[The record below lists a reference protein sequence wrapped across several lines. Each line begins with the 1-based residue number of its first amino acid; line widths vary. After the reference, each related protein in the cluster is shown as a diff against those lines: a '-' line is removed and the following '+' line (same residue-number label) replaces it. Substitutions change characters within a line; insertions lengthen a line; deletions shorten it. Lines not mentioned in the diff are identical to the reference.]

1 LRNDITDISMAEM
14 TPLQRALIAYEG
26 NHELDTECPMT
37 AIGRIAA
44 ETPVIRWDM
53 GVALFTMADIVAA
66 GNHPALVS
74 ANPVTHEPFGMGSS
88 EPLIPLHLDGELHR
102 HYRKLLD
109 PLFAPKR
116 MTVLEDRFREL
127 TDDIIDRF
135 IDDAQVD
142 FYREF
147 AAVLPGTMFMQLF
160 GAPMEDFQFYV
171 EMKDRILEAD
181 GDMETRERRG
191 REAGDLLRARL
202 RELID
207 RRRADDT
214 AHDDLI
220 AAFMTLE
227 IDGHRLSDDDIVNVM
242 HLFVIAGLDTV
253 TSSISLMIS
262 WLARHPDERRILID
276 DPSRVAPMVEELM
289 RYESPVP
296 SSGVRWAIE
305 DTEING
311 IPVKQ
316 GDMVY
321 LCWAAG
327 NLDPAVFDD
336 PHEVKLDRQGNRHI
350 GFAAGRHRCLG
361 SHLARLE
368 LRCAIDQW
376 HRRVSDYE
384 IVPGEQPSYVFDG
397 VRSAKRLPLAFT
409 KR

>member
-1 LRNDITDISMAEM
+1 
-14 TPLQRALIAYEG
+14 
-26 NHELDTECPMT
+26 
-37 AIGRIAA
+37 
-44 ETPVIRWDM
+44 
-53 GVALFTMADIVAA
+53 MADIVAA

-350 GFAAGRHRCLG
+350 GRGSSCGARSTSGIDACPTTRSFRASSRATCSTACGRPSGYHWRSPSDDPEPAESSPPLTPAPPQLQFR
-361 SHLARLE
+361 SYARPAE
-368 LRCAIDQW
+368 
-376 HRRVSDYE
+376 
-384 IVPGEQPSYVFDG
+384 
-397 VRSAKRLPLAFT
+397 RSAPRA
-409 KR
+409 